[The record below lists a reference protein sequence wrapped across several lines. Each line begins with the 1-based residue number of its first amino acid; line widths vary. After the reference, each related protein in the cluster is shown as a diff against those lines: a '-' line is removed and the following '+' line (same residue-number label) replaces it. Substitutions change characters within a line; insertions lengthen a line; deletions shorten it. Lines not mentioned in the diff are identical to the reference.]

1 MTITPSLKAY
11 TEQHVLPRYESYDAA
26 HRCDHVVGV
35 IERSLALATHYD
47 VEPDMVYTIAA
58 WHDLGLCYGRETHHL
73 TSAQMLR
80 EEGALA
86 EWFTVE
92 QIATMAEAI
101 EDHRASSDH
110 TPRSIY
116 GLIVA
121 EADRQIIP
129 QVVMRRTIQYGLA
142 HYPELSH
149 EEQWHRFVAHL
160 HEKYDHGGY
169 LKLYILHSDNA
180 ARLAEL
186 RALIARPDELRHQFE
201 VLFAELT
208 AQ

>member
-26 HRCDHVVGV
+26 HRCDHVMGV
-35 IERSLALATHYD
+35 IERSLALATRYD

-86 EWFTVE
+86 EWFRVE

-101 EDHRASSDH
+101 EDHRASSAH

-149 EEQWHRFVAHL
+149 EEQWQRFVAHL
-160 HEKYDHGGY
+160 HEKYYHGGY
-169 LKLYILHSDNA
+169 LKLYIPHSDNA

-186 RALIARPDELRHQFE
+186 RALIACPDELRSQFE
-201 VLFAELT
+201 ELFAEVT

>member
-11 TEQHVLPRYESYDAA
+11 TEQCVLPRYESYDAA
-26 HRCDHVVGV
+26 HRCDHVMGV

-110 TPRSIY
+110 TPRTIY

-149 EEQWHRFVAHL
+149 EEQWQRFVAHL

-169 LKLYILHSDNA
+169 LKLYIPHSDNA

-186 RALIARPDELRHQFE
+186 RALIARPDDLRHQFE